1 MLSVNIFNSFLSRAL
16 LFAEKGESQKALG
29 VLETVLCEALR
40 KLAETRGISLDQT
53 CSMLKAADALHKADA
68 IPESTRDSIA
78 ELQAF
83 LAAGPSEKRE
93 GGDFSAWHGWA
104 QKFLYE
110 HLGSKIVIVN

>member
-1 MLSVNIFNSFLSRAL
+1 M
-16 LFAEKGESQKALG
+16 G